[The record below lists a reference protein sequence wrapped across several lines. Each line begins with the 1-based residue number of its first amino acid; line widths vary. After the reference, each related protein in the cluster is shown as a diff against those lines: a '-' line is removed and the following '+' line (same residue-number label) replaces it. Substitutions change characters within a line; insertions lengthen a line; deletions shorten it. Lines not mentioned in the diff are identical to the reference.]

1 MFDIIVRLIVS
12 LALIWMGLN
21 LFLGPREYKAFA
33 GNLKGPFFCPSV
45 CRLPRLAN
53 SRVGN
58 SVDSGRRFLFCK
70 CHLPLAPEIESDN
83 ESGKSG
89 GNRVL

>member
-1 MFDIIVRLIVS
+1 MFDIIVRLIMS

-21 LFLGPREYKAFA
+21 LPWAARIQGFYWKSQRPV
-33 GNLKGPFFCPSV
+33 FCPSV

-58 SVDSGRRFLFCK
+58 SVDSGRCFLFCK
-70 CHLPLAPEIESDN
+70 RHLPLAPEIESDN
-83 ESGKSG
+83 DSGKSDP
-89 GNRVL
+89 